1 MPSGPSTR
9 SATSLF
15 LLFFGMFID
24 EYKKVLKQTQHRVSS
39 EESDSHDSK
48 YTVKELLEEFLED
61 VKQIVLN

>member
-24 EYKKVLKQTQHRVSS
+24 EYKKVLKQTQHRISS
-39 EESDSHDSK
+39 VESDSHGLIAE
-48 YTVKELLEEFLED
+48 VFLHTMPD
-61 VKQIVLN
+61 MGSSIHGK